1 MSDITSA
8 ARGGT
13 TALQAARFGWRIL
26 NQRRWYAY
34 LRFQAVVR
42 ALTTTTDRIA
52 SQAVHEAA
60 VRLCES
66 LDDLL
71 VPMEARKGLFARLGR
86 WWRRRVTVGMRYP
99 LHGGPA
105 ADTFFDRLY
114 GWAKAV
120 AETPEGGAALDHAQ
134 FPESDDR
141 AHAFAL
147 RVVAETWALL
157 LDTGVPGPMNEVRD
171 AMAAHVH
178 RGHTRSQVAE
188 AHKRLA
194 AASRTITAGVA
205 STLLTYIGFD
215 QPVEGSLAIGG
226 IALASTAVVE
236 RSNLGFRGVTEQMQA
251 ARRQARDWLATMT
264 LWLMEYVTW
273 REREIRHNGAGGVGE
288 LVGLLT
294 ALNSEEAVLSP
305 PPENERIEQ
314 HLRHLIETASR
325 VGDDELHTALMN
337 VEGAVLFGPSR
348 LPNALAALIA
358 LVADVP
364 DLPGHGAGTSLPPG
378 AIPPQLGSGAM
389 GSGPDPGTAA
399 RAPDRTTGPPP
410 DGPPLDGTA
419 AVPPGSPA
427 PGRDV

>member
-1 MSDITSA
+1 MTDITSA

-42 ALTTTTDRIA
+42 ALTTASDRIA

-66 LDDLL
+66 LDELL
-71 VPMEARKGLFARLGR
+71 VPMEPRKGFFARMGR
-86 WWRRRVTVGMRYP
+86 WFREKVTVGVRYP
-99 LHGGPA
+99 VHRGPA

-114 GWAKAV
+114 GWAKAA
-120 AETPEGGAALDHAQ
+120 AETGEGTAALDHAQ
-134 FPESDDR
+134 FPGGGDR
-141 AHAFAL
+141 SHAFAL

-157 LDTGVPGPMNEVRD
+157 LDNGVPGPVNEVRD
-171 AMAAHVH
+171 AMAAQVH
-178 RGHTRSQVAE
+178 RGHTRAQVVD
-188 AHKRLA
+188 AHKRLTA
-194 AASRTITAGVA
+194 AARTITTGVA
-205 STLLTYIGFD
+205 STLLTYVGFD
-215 QPVEGSLAIGG
+215 QSVEGSLAIGG
-226 IALASTAVVE
+226 IALASSAVVE
-236 RSNLGFRGVTEQMQA
+236 ASAAGFRGVTEQMQA

-273 REREIRHNGAGGVGE
+273 REREIRHSGAGGVGE

-294 ALNSEEAVLSP
+294 ALRSEEAHLSP

-337 VEGAVLFGPSR
+337 VEGAVLFGPQR
-348 LPNALAALIA
+348 IPNALAALIA
-358 LVADVP
+358 LVEDVP
-364 DLPGHGAGTSLPPG
+364 DLPGPGARAPLPPG
-378 AIPPQLGSGAM
+378 SIPPQLGTGV
-389 GSGPDPGTAA
+389 PGTAPGA
-399 RAPDRTTGPPP
+399 PP
-410 DGPPLDGTA
+410 DVAPAPPGNTPA
-419 AVPPGSPA
+419 APTGSPA
-427 PGRDV
+427 PGPGGQG